1 MNRRTIAL
9 LLLTVVLTL
18 LLSAVPVLA
27 QEGGDPASG
36 VIFEPATV
44 QLWIPDLSI
53 FEVVFLSIVAR
64 SVTEAFLKPVKDRLK
79 AKDPAPDISW
89 MWYIGAAVGC
99 VIGWF
104 SGLNLFTF
112 AEGLIGVPGRIAT
125 AAMVG
130 AGAPVI
136 NDIFQALK
144 DWKLP
149 AKQA

>member
-1 MNRRTIAL
+1 MKRKVLIVLVAL
-9 LLLTVVLTL
+9 LALFV
-18 LLSAVPVLA
+18 VPVSA
-27 QEGGDPASG
+27 EEGGDPASG
-36 VIFEPATV
+36 VIFEPASV
-44 QLWIPDLSI
+44 PLWIPVLSI
-53 FEVVFLSIVAR
+53 FEVVFLAIVAR
-64 SVTEAFLKPVKDRLK
+64 SVTEAFLKPIKDRLK
-79 AKDPAPDISW
+79 AKDPTPDISW

-112 AEGLIGVPGRIAT
+112 ADGLVGVPGRIAT

-149 AKQA
+149 KSSA